1 MTTNETN
8 TISFKLNNSSNELKQ
23 FIKQLLSTAIINLI
37 GSIISCSV
45 FFLFLSIFIFNIEI
59 QEFNHD
65 FTKIQKR
72 TCVIQQ
78 TSLIETIYTYFNEV

>member
-1 MTTNETN
+1 M
-8 TISFKLNNSSNELKQ
+8 L
-23 FIKQLLSTAIINLI
+23 KQLLSTAFISLI
-37 GSIISCSV
+37 GAIISCSV
-45 FFLFLSIFIFNIEI
+45 FFLFLSMFIFNIEI

>member
-1 MTTNETN
+1 M
-8 TISFKLNNSSNELKQ
+8 L
-23 FIKQLLSTAIINLI
+23 KQLLQTALI
-37 GSIISCSV
+37 SFIGAIISCSV
-45 FFLFLSIFIFNIEI
+45 FFLFLSIFVFNIEI

-78 TSLIETIYTYFNEV
+78 MSLIETIYTYFNEV

>member
-1 MTTNETN
+1 M
-8 TISFKLNNSSNELKQ
+8 L
-23 FIKQLLSTAIINLI
+23 KQLLQTAIISLI
-37 GSIISCSV
+37 GAIISCSV
-45 FFLFLSIFIFNIEI
+45 FFLFLSIFVFNIEI

-78 TSLIETIYTYFNEV
+78 TSLIKTIYTYFNEV